1 MRNAPDADRTPR
13 TVAGLLGLFVAAV
26 AIGAGDA
33 EGLELFE
40 SEIRP
45 VLVEHCDRCHSA
57 GADSIKAGLR
67 VDHRDGLLE
76 GGESGPAVVPGDPES
91 STLIEALRYDSV
103 VQMPP
108 SGKLPEE
115 VVAAFERWIAIGAP
129 DPRDAGADSTSAAP
143 GIDWEAARG
152 SWAFRTPTRHP
163 PPSVSDPDWAR
174 SPIDRFVL
182 AKLDGAG
189 LRPNP
194 EADRRTL
201 ARRLSFDLVGLPPSP
216 RAVNEFEADDRPG
229 AVDRLVDRLLDSPR
243 FGERWARPWLDL
255 ARYAEDQ
262 AHIVGDDTSLCY
274 PNAYLYRDWVI
285 DALNDD
291 LPFDEFVRLQLA
303 ADLLTP
309 ESEDDDAALGFIG
322 LGPKYYSRRSP
333 AVMADEW
340 EDRVDVVSRGLL
352 GLTVACARCHDH
364 KFDPIPTE
372 DYYALAGVFASTT
385 MFNRPLGDDIE
396 TKDDGQ
402 AEEPEDALHVVRDE
416 SPKDLH
422 IFIRGDVDQQGE
434 VAPRH
439 FLTAFAAGAPT
450 PLGDAESS
458 GRADLA
464 RAIADPSNPL
474 TARVFVNRVWGQLF
488 GRSIVGTPSN
498 YGKLGEAPTHPE
510 LLDDLAARFVDE
522 GAWSLKWLVREMATS
537 ATYRQS
543 SAITE
548 EGRAID
554 PSNAL
559 IGRMNRKRLP
569 VEGWRDAILAA
580 SGRLEAAVGGP
591 SIDPSDPDARRRTV
605 YSRVSRLDLHP
616 MLARFDFPDP
626 NAHSGGRNRTTTP
639 LQKLFLLNSTFS
651 VRQAEAL
658 ADRLDREADDDREA
672 IALAYRLLFGR
683 PPADEELRLGLEF
696 LRSAGPDSSGSRAA
710 YAQALLASNEFY
722 MID

>member
-1 MRNAPDADRTPR
+1 MRNAPDAGRLTR
-13 TVAGLLGLFVAAV
+13 AAAGLLGLFVASV
-26 AIGAGDA
+26 AIGAGEPD
-33 EGLELFE
+33 GMELFE
-40 SEIRP
+40 TEIRP
-45 VLVEHCDRCHSA
+45 VLVEHCERCHSA
-57 GADSIKAGLR
+57 GADSIKGGLR
-67 VDHRDGLLE
+67 LDHRDGLLE
-76 GGESGPAVVPGDPES
+76 GGDSGPAVVPGDLEG
-91 STLIEALRYDSV
+91 STLIEALRYDSF

-108 SGKLPEE
+108 SGKLPDE

-129 DPRDAGADSTSAAP
+129 DPRVAEADASTPAP
-143 GIDWEAARG
+143 GIDREATRD
-152 SWAFRTPTRHP
+152 SWAFRTPTRQP
-163 PPSVSDPDWAR
+163 PPIVSEPDWSR

-182 AKLDGAG
+182 AKLDDAG

-216 RAVNEFEADDRPG
+216 RMVESFVTDERPE

-274 PNAYLYRDWVI
+274 PNAYRYRDWVI
-285 DALNDD
+285 EALNDD

-309 ESEDDDAALGFIG
+309 EVEADDAALGFIG
-322 LGPKYYSRRSP
+322 LGPKYYNRRSP
-333 AVMADEW
+333 EVMAEEW

-385 MFNRPLGDDIE
+385 MFNRPLGEAVE
-396 TKDDGQ
+396 TKKNGE

-422 IFIRGDVDQQGE
+422 IFIRGNIEQQGE
-434 VAPRH
+434 LAPRH
-439 FLTAFAAGAPT
+439 FLSAFAAGEPT
-450 PLGDAESS
+450 PLGDSESS

-464 RAIADPSNPL
+464 RSIADPGNPL
-474 TARVFVNRVWGQLF
+474 TARVFVNRVWGHLF
-488 GRSIVGTPSN
+488 GRPIVGTPSN
-498 YGKLGEAPTHPE
+498 YGKLGEPPTHPE

-522 GAWSLKWLVREMATS
+522 GDWSLKWLVRELATS

-554 PSNAL
+554 PGNAL
-559 IGRMNRKRLP
+559 IGRMNRKRLS
-569 VEGWRDAILAA
+569 VEGWRDAMLAA
-580 SGRLEAAVGGP
+580 SGRLDAAVGGP
-591 SIDPSDPDARRRTV
+591 SIDPSNPDERRRTV

-626 NAHSGGRNRTTTP
+626 NAHSSGRNRTTTP
-639 LQKLFLLNSTFS
+639 LQKLFLLNSPFY
-651 VRQAEAL
+651 VQQAEAL
-658 ADRLDREADDDREA
+658 ADRLDREAGDDREA
-672 IALAYRLLFGR
+672 ITLAYRLLFGR

-696 LRSAGPDSSGSRAA
+696 LGAAGPDAASRSA

-722 MID
+722 IID